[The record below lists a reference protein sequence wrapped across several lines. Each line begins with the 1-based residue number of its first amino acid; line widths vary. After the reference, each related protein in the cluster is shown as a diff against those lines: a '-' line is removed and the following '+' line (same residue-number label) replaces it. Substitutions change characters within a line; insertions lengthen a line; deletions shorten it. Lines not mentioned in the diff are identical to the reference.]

1 MNETVEKYLFCDTIL
16 HRHMV
21 NSFCRADSM
30 ASPLRVDLPPRG
42 SAAYHASL
50 LKGREIM
57 SGYSYIEVDT
67 PAETINRITL
77 NRPEKRNALSNA
89 LRCELFAEL
98 ERADTDPNVRVNI
111 IRGAGKAFSA
121 GYDLTSLSRGE
132 SQKEPFYTAGAS
144 LIGRGTLSMDVS
156 GSGISQS
163 R

>member
-1 MNETVEKYLFCDTIL
+1 M
-16 HRHMV
+16 
-21 NSFCRADSM
+21 RARRGL
-30 ASPLRVDLPPRG
+30 ARTGVDLLRRG
-42 SAAYHASL
+42 GEAYHASL